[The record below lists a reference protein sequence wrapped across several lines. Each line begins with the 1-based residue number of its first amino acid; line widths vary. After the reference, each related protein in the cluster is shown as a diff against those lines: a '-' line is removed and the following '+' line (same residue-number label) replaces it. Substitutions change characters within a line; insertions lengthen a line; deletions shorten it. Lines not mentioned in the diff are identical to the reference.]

1 MAINTLIENFAVNA
15 LKDFFRERINTF
27 KLDDENYEYLFDEN
41 EYINE
46 NYIDI
51 VKIGEADLTNT
62 DDILVFTAK
71 TLTQLTNRTGKKDS
85 LKLQRKF

>member
-1 MAINTLIENFAVNA
+1 MAISTLIENFAVNA

-71 TLTQLTNRTGKKDS
+71 TLTHLTNRTGKKDS